1 MTPDLTY
8 LALTAALSSV
18 LWIPY
23 ILGTIQTYGLNPDD
37 YRVPPQRN
45 LSPFLTRANRAHLN
59 LTESLPVFASLVLV
73 AHVSGEASAVTA
85 TAAAV
90 FFWARIAHA
99 VVHLGGWPYVR
110 TLAFATASL
119 AQLAILWEIFT

>member
-23 ILGTIQTYGLNPDD
+23 IVGTIQAYGSNPDD
-37 YRVPPQRN
+37 YRVPPQRD
-45 LSPFLTRANRAHLN
+45 LSPFLARANRAHLN
-59 LTESLPVFASLVLV
+59 LTESLPVFAALVLV
-73 AHVSGEASAVTA
+73 AHVSGEASALTA

-90 FFWARIAHA
+90 FFWARVAHA

-110 TLAFATASL
+110 TLAFATGWMAL
-119 AQLAILWEIFT
+119 MTILWEIFT